1 MQISIRDNS
10 TDRRRLLLRVIAPA
24 FPAFNIYSRF
34 ARRMT
39 ALGPV
44 CIATA
49 AHEVEGWDVEVI
61 DENNYRQFG
70 PRDEHGRPDHEALQD
85 IRPAD
90 IIGLYGGLTSTIP
103 RLYEVANLYRKRGV
117 PIIAGGQHF
126 CAENI
131 TDALD
136 NGVDVIVAGEGEIT
150 IQDILRRMQD
160 GKRIDDVSG
169 IAYLQD
175 GQLVRTPERPPIVD
189 FESMPLPDFSLLRNT
204 CVRVYPLSWTR
215 GCGMNCEFCTVKG
228 KPRSSSPE
236 RVFRQVTSLVEKHN
250 ARFFFIVDDLFGQ
263 HRSDA
268 LKFLSLVTAYQQKIR
283 TRLKFNVQ
291 IRLDKARDT
300 ELLTAM
306 RAAGVRTVC
315 IGFESPIEEELVAMK
330 KKLKPEEMI
339 ALARIYHK
347 FGFFVHGMFIF
358 GYPLVGK
365 ARFTM
370 PERQR
375 VRRFRKFIKA
385 AKIDT
390 VQVLLPVPLPGTEM
404 TERIRKAGRLYS
416 RDHVGWEYYDGNFP
430 CFEPDPPLSP
440 EELHRASMKIMGR
453 FYQFRYMFA
462 VAMHVLMFPG
472 MVFSLHDVR
481 SGWRRWHHGWRI
493 SIIRFGGWVTIRQ
506 WLKEF
511 KKGVFSRKLT
521 EAKRLLIR
529 HDEKDQQD
537 SPSHQAR

>member
-1 MQISIRDNS
+1 MQLNLKDNS
-10 TDRRRLLLRVIAPA
+10 TERRRLLLRVIAPA

-39 ALGPV
+39 ALGPICV
-44 CIATA
+44 ATA

-61 DENNYRQFG
+61 DENNYREFA
-70 PRDEHGRPDHEALQD
+70 PSDEHGRPDHEALQD

-90 IIGLYGGLTSTIP
+90 VVGLYGGLTSTIP
-103 RLYEVANLYRKRGV
+103 RLYEVANLYRNRGV
-117 PIIAGGQHF
+117 PILAGGQHF

-131 TDALD
+131 QDALD
-136 NGVDVIVAGEGEIT
+136 NGVDVIAIGEGELT
-150 IQDILRRMQD
+150 IQDILRRTQD
-160 GKRIDDVSG
+160 QKPIDDVPG
-169 IAYLQD
+169 IAFLQD
-175 GQLVRTPERPPIVD
+175 GRLVRTQDRPPIVD

-204 CVRVYPLSWTR
+204 RVKVYPLSWTR

-236 RVFRQVTSLVEKHN
+236 RLFRQVTSLVEKHN

-263 HRSDA
+263 HRTDA
-268 LKFLSLVTAYQQKIR
+268 LKFLSLVTAYQQKIS

-291 IRLDKARDT
+291 IRLDKASDT

-306 RAAGVRTVC
+306 KAAGVRTVC
-315 IGFESPIEEELVAMK
+315 IGFESPIEEELVAMN

-365 ARFTM
+365 AQFTM
-370 PERQR
+370 SEGER
-375 VRRFRKFIKA
+375 VRRFRKFITA
-385 AKIDT
+385 ARIDT
-390 VQVLLPVPLPGTEM
+390 VQVLLPVPLPGTKM
-404 TERIRKAGRLYS
+404 TDRIVKAGRLYS

-440 EELHRASMKIMGR
+440 EELHRASMRIMGSFYR
-453 FYQFRYMFA
+453 FRHMFT
-462 VAMHVLMFPG
+462 VAMHVLMFPS
-472 MVFSLHDVR
+472 MVFSLHNLR
-481 SGWRRWHHGWRI
+481 SAWHQWYHGWRI
-493 SIIRFGGWVTIRQ
+493 SLIRFGGWVTIRR

-511 KKGVFSRKLT
+511 KKGVFSKKLSD
-521 EAKRLLIR
+521 AKRVSIR
-529 HDEKDQQD
+529 PDEKGQEN
-537 SPSHQAR
+537 SASHLAN